1 MHLRR
6 GRTFTKLPR
15 SLDERL
21 RCYCL
26 ASVAAGVGVMALAE
40 PSAQAEIIYT
50 PVQKSLLFEN
60 WTKVDLNHD
69 GISDISFLRESSN
82 YKVLDRTV
90 LAAAAQSQGGV
101 VGYLVSGHQY
111 GSALPKG
118 APIGPKRAFLN
129 RDVVLVRTEISRY
142 FCCNT
147 VYAGQWR
154 DVSEKFLGVRFPID
168 GEIHYGW
175 VRLSIGGS
183 ARLQGVIT
191 GYAYETVA
199 NQPIAAGETSEPA
212 SDGVDPATPERS
224 LETAP
229 STTEDSRAYLQKAR
243 LGLLA
248 LGVAGLNLNRP

>member
-1 MHLRR
+1 L
-6 GRTFTKLPR
+6 K
-15 SLDERL
+15 
-21 RCYCL
+21 CYCV
-26 ASVAAGVGVMALAE
+26 AAAAAGVGILALAE

-50 PVQKSLLFEN
+50 PAQKSLLFEN

-69 GISDISFLRESSN
+69 GIADVSFLRASSN

-101 VGYLVSGHQY
+101 VGYLVSTHQY

-118 APIGPKRAFLN
+118 ASIGPKRNFLN
-129 RDVVLVRTEISRY
+129 REAVLVRTEISHY

-154 DVSEKFLGVRFPID
+154 NVREKFLGVKFLID

-183 ARLQGVIT
+183 VRLQGVIT

-199 NQPIAAGETSEPA
+199 NRPIAAGETTERT
-212 SDGVDPATPERS
+212 SDDIGPSTFETNPEA
-224 LETAP
+224 AP
-229 STTEDSRAYLQKAR
+229 STAENPRIFPRQAY

-248 LGVAGLNLNRP
+248 VGVAGLDLGRP

>member
-1 MHLRR
+1 
-6 GRTFTKLPR
+6 
-15 SLDERL
+15 
-21 RCYCL
+21 
-26 ASVAAGVGVMALAE
+26 MALAE
-40 PSAQAEIIYT
+40 PSALAEIIYT
-50 PVQKSLLFEN
+50 PAQKSLLFED

-69 GISDISFLRESSN
+69 GISDVSFLRESSN

-90 LAAAAQSQGGV
+90 LAAAAQSQGGL

-111 GSALPKG
+111 GSALRKG
-118 APIGPKRAFLN
+118 SPIGPKRTFLN
-129 RDVVLVRTEISRY
+129 RDVVLVRTEISHY

-154 DVSEKFLGVRFPID
+154 NVSEKFLGVRFLID

-199 NQPIAAGETSEPA
+199 NQPIAAGETTERAGDDIGPA
-212 SDGVDPATPERS
+212 PFETKPEA
-224 LETAP
+224 AP
-229 STTEDSRAYLQKAR
+229 STTENSRIYLRRAH

-248 LGVAGLNLNRP
+248 LGVAGLDL